1 VSEYET
7 QISLQAD
14 EIKSLRFH
22 LKKELDREKE
32 LIAENDRLAEDLE
45 VKHREYFK
53 LLSETRDNADLL
65 TLLGDSSKQSE
76 NGESYKMLK
85 ERIHMLTEENHI
97 LFEQVTLLRVHH
109 DAVTKECADKMAE
122 AQSKIR

>member
-1 VSEYET
+1 MSEYET

-97 LFEQVTLLRVHH
+97 LFE
-109 DAVTKECADKMAE
+109 
-122 AQSKIR
+122 